1 MPLHLLIPC
10 KPFAAGKS
18 RLAPVLSDRERA
30 ALCLRLLRQTL
41 DCALALVPAA
51 ACHVV
56 SADGAAAA
64 LARAAGAGIIG
75 DRGGGLNEA
84 LAEARAV
91 ILGASADAALLI
103 LPIDLPRA
111 SAASLRALSATPA
124 AVVAAPDRQGIGTNA
139 LYLSPAAA
147 GIVDFH
153 FGGGSFAAHR
163 AAAESAGLSFAAYAD
178 PDLAFDIDSPD
189 DLAEWRGAAPS
200 APAARRSPARRSF
213 SR

>member
-1 MPLHLLIPC
+1 M
-10 KPFAAGKS
+10 
-18 RLAPVLSDRERA
+18 
-30 ALCLRLLRQTL
+30 
-41 DCALALVPAA
+41 
-51 ACHVV
+51 V

-111 SAASLRALSATPA
+111 SAASLRALSATLCRGGRGARPA
-124 AVVAAPDRQGIGTNA
+124 GRRHQCA
-139 LYLSPAAA
+139 LPLA
-147 GIVDFH
+147 GSRRHLDFR

-200 APAARRSPARRSF
+200 APAARRSPERRSF